1 MLEYRI
7 MKGRNLKEDNMIKNS
22 HCKPEKITCHAE
34 RQIDL
39 RVSEFHNTETLK
51 RVQGDMLQS
60 PRSLWERV
68 RVRGQNRGTVNS
80 RVDFSLPETNG
91 LPRSLR
97 SLAMTKA
104 FTLAEVLITLGII
117 GVVAA
122 MTLPAVIQNHRK
134 HIVETRL
141 KKFYTTIN
149 QAIMLS
155 EVDHG
160 DKRDWDIMDVDTLY
174 NEYIKKYI
182 KNIKSV
188 DYMWEDRNLE
198 YVYFTD
204 GSAVSLDMYNI
215 DNTIGIQFIF
225 YPEAK
230 YIGAKNNTPGKT
242 YFLFAFWPNA
252 KTSGFTFHYNKGVE
266 PYKAW
271 WNGDPATLSSSIFG
285 CNNSGGNKFYCTAL
299 IQYNGWK
306 IPKDYPFRF

>member
-117 GVVAA
+117 GIVSA
-122 MTLPAVIQNHRK
+122 MTMPALIQNHRK
-134 HIVETRL
+134 HVVETRL
-141 KKFYTTIN
+141 KKFYSTIN
-149 QAIMLS
+149 QAVTRSKAENGDVQNWFEDIYGSNVADKQHEYFMQYIGKYLNIIKTEERTTGNIYYLS
-155 EVDHG
+155 DG
-160 DKRDWDIMDVDTLY
+160 SSFALSTGLTNGRDWVYSPGDLKVCLQ
-174 NEYIKKYI
+174 KYGNNNRKYLGI
-182 KNIKSV
+182 CAFAFMFTS
-188 DYMWEDRNLE
+188 DRGFRTYDAGWNGTETQL
-198 YVYFTD
+198 
-204 GSAVSLDMYNI
+204 
-215 DNTIGIQFIF
+215 
-225 YPEAK
+225 
-230 YIGAKNNTPGKT
+230 KNN
-242 YFLFAFWPNA
+242 N
-252 KTSGFTFHYNKGVE
+252 H
-266 PYKAW
+266 
-271 WNGDPATLSSSIFG
+271 FG
-285 CNNSGGNKFYCTAL
+285 CYNGSWHTYCTRL

-306 IPKDYPFRF
+306 IPDDYPYRVMIY